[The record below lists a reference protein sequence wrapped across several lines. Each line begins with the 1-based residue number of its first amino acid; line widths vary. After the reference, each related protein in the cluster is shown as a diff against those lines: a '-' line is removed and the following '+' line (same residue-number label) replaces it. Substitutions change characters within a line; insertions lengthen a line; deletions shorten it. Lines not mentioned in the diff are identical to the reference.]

1 MKLRKE
7 QIVFA
12 VALALVALL
21 AWRGSGKPPAPRI
34 GSGARAELARH
45 GAPPLELVQAQP
57 LAAEGERDLFAPP
70 SVARPLPPLEFAPPP
85 LLPLA
90 AIFPPPEPGPAP
102 ASYGALLRR
111 APSLAPVAPVPGLF
125 DATAAE
131 LDALEQA
138 RELEQSYASELES
151 AAPERGV
158 VPAAGAARPS
168 APLESAQE
176 RAARVESYKRQYDWI
191 QLSPYEHN
199 FGRIANAERFAL
211 GSAARMAEPILFTEV
226 NPLTGLERF
235 PGQGAISYERA
246 RVLAFAFAD
255 TVANGLE
262 LRRAQLAGPVTRSSW
277 NARLALAAD
286 CVAAHLDAPR
296 ALGIAREL
304 YAELIAFDPQDPEP
318 RLGLARCQE
327 ADFDYEGALATY
339 LELQQRFDHRAA
351 VHLGLAG
358 LYERLLLD
366 ERAEEHHRLAIAR
379 EPAGWRPQAAFGAWL
394 LRQGRW
400 AEARERLEQANRYA
414 PETPEERDARVRI
427 RCDLARAQLA
437 EGRWLEAANTSAQAL
452 RADPSSSPARAAVA
466 ATALIGRLQQS
477 ASGASTELAALRALP
492 ELAAWL
498 DGAAAQS
505 EELGAADFELLLC
518 SGLHALASKDW
529 SAARERLELAA
540 AADPLRAQLAWR
552 ALSALAEQT
561 GHPEEAQRFVELAVE
576 CAPLDAWSHYQR
588 GRIQMQRDDPE
599 GARASFEAAL
609 AGGLGFE
616 AALVELGQAHARAGE
631 HESARRCFDQA
642 LLAAPGRAETLT
654 LRGLALAAA
663 GDFASASES
672 FEAALVA
679 APADPVAAAGLAWS
693 VYRGGDA
700 QEALVQLAALDDRR
714 RSEPEDDP
722 WRSWSREQSARLRD
736 HLDKAQW
743 RERFERSVLKNGWET
758 DEGAG
763 PLVSLVDGRLR
774 IEGVFASKGAVRAFQ
789 SFKSASLFVSIEAD
803 LRVSS
808 GSKARAGIYVARER
822 DRRGASE
829 VQHEARISRHA
840 EGPVQVRFVR
850 SGELDAPESDVLGVE
865 FPTDR
870 WVRLRIELEGGADAR
885 VTVWIDGVPVRERIA
900 MPGLGHA
907 SSELRA
913 GVFVEGEP
921 GRRALVELDEVEIV
935 YRTGGS

>member
-7 QIVFA
+7 QIVFL
-12 VALALVALL
+12 VALALVGLL
-21 AWRGSGKPPAPRI
+21 AWRASGKPAAPRI
-34 GSGARAELARH
+34 GAGARAELARH
-45 GAPPLELVQAQP
+45 VAPRLELALP
-57 LAAEGERDLFAPP
+57 GPASAEGERDLFAPP
-70 SVARPLPPLEFAPPP
+70 SLARPLPPLEFAPPP
-85 LLPLA
+85 LAPLA

-111 APSLAPVAPVPGLF
+111 PPARPSAVQGLF
-125 DATAAE
+125 DAPEEAA
-131 LDALEQA
+131 DALAEA
-138 RELEQSYASELES
+138 RELEQSYASELENS
-151 AAPERGV
+151 SPEQGV
-158 VPAAGAARPS
+158 VPAAGSARSSKPI
-168 APLESAQE
+168 ESAQE
-176 RAARVESYKRQYDWI
+176 RAARIESYKRQYDWI
-191 QLSPYEHN
+191 QLSPFEHN
-199 FGRIANAERFAL
+199 FGRIANEARFGLA
-211 GSAARMAEPILFTEV
+211 SAARQAEPILFAEV

-235 PGQGAISYERA
+235 TGQGTISYERS

-255 TVANGLE
+255 TIANRLE
-262 LRRAQLAGPVTRSSW
+262 SRRAELAGPVTRASW
-277 NARLALAAD
+277 PARLALAAD
-286 CVAAHLDAPR
+286 CVAAHLEAPR
-296 ALGIAREL
+296 ALDIAREL
-304 YAELIAFDPQDPEP
+304 YAELIAFDAQDPEP

-339 LELQQRFDHRAA
+339 LELQRSFDHRAA

-366 ERAEEHHRLAIAR
+366 ERAEEHFRLALAR

-394 LRQGRW
+394 LRQERW
-400 AEARERLEQANRYA
+400 SEARERLEQANRYA

-427 RCDLARAQLA
+427 RCDLAHALLA
-437 EGRWLEAANTSAQAL
+437 EGRWIEAANTSAQAL
-452 RADPSSSPARAAVA
+452 RADPSSGAARAGVA
-466 ATALIGRLQQS
+466 AAALIGRLQQS
-477 ASGASTELAALRALP
+477 TPESADELASLRALP

-498 DGAAAQS
+498 DGSSAQTGQTG
-505 EELGAADFELLLC
+505 EADFELLLC
-518 SGLHALASKDW
+518 SGLHALAAQDW
-529 SAARERLELAA
+529 SPARERLELAA
-540 AADPLRAQLAWR
+540 AADPLRAHLAWR

-561 GHPEEAQRFVELAVE
+561 GYPEEAQRFAELAVE
-576 CAPLDAWSHYQR
+576 CAPQDAWSHYQR

-609 AGGLGFE
+609 GGGLGFE

-642 LLAAPGRAETLT
+642 LLASPGRAETLV
-654 LRGLALAAA
+654 LRGLSLAAA
-663 GDFASASES
+663 GDFASAGES

-714 RSEPEDDP
+714 RGEPEDDA
-722 WRSWSREQSARLRD
+722 WRTWSREQSARLRD
-736 HLDKAQW
+736 HLEKAQW
-743 RERFERSVLKNGWET
+743 RERFERSTLKNGWET

-763 PLVSLVDGRLR
+763 PLVSLVDGHLR
-774 IEGVFASKGAVRAFQ
+774 IEGVFASTGAVRVFQ

-803 LRVSS
+803 LRVSAS
-808 GSKARAGIYVARER
+808 SKARAGLYVARER

-829 VQHEARISRHA
+829 VQHEARVSRHA

-850 SGELDAPESDVLGVE
+850 SGELDAAEGDVVGIE
-865 FPTDR
+865 FPADR

-885 VTVWIDGVPVRERIA
+885 VTIWVDGVPVRERVA